1 MELVPDPLV
10 LGSDG
15 TLVCSTE
22 LAVMSIQWQD
32 SLNNTLEDDSTG
44 GQSLSLSLGNI
55 NDTLHNTVYTCV
67 AATMTNDLVFR
78 ETVILSTTGK
88 SH

>member
-10 LGSDG
+10 LGVDG

-22 LAVMSIQWQD
+22 LTVMSIQWQD
-32 SLNNTLEDDSTG
+32 SFNTLEDDITG

-55 NDTLHNTVYTCV
+55 NDTLHNAVYTCV
-67 AATMTNDLVFR
+67 AAIMTNDLVFR